1 MTNHHSQ
8 EETMTITKSNAEA
21 AWPYEILV
29 GEANTPEWLD
39 ARKSAGVGASESAA
53 ILGDTAWGTPITVWT
68 SKRSSVTVDIGND
81 LMEFGH
87 LAEDV
92 IFRFMDN
99 HPERYA
105 FIGEIMPS
113 RGLMHSTL
121 YPWLFATLDAEVLT
135 PQGIVVPLEYKS
147 VNDYVAR
154 EWRVDDD
161 SGSEFGGS
169 GGGYYVVPKKY
180 QIQVQHQMAVTG
192 APFAYVA
199 AWLGKDRLEVLRV
212 DRDDTF
218 IEEHLLGTIKRFW
231 YDNVI
236 AGVRPRPTLRDNL
249 MEIFPGVKGETIT
262 ATEEIY
268 EIVAKWRIAKMDAKE
283 LDGQLDEMKFAIHD
297 FMGDA
302 TELIDPLDPKEVI
315 HTLRPRATAKKI
327 DRKQLEANWPDV
339 YEAVMSPGSGTRVH
353 LATKGA
359 LVPLEERV

>member
-1 MTNHHSQ
+1 
-8 EETMTITKSNAEA
+8 MTITNLAPPTPAE
-21 AWPYEILV
+21 PYEILV
-29 GEANTPEWLD
+29 AEANTDEWLR
-39 ARKSAGVGASESAA
+39 ARKTAGVGASESAA
-53 ILGDTAWGTPITVWT
+53 ILGDTAWGSPITVWT
-68 SKRSSVTVDIGND
+68 SKRSSTVIDVGSD

-87 LAEDV
+87 LAEYV
-92 IFRFMDN
+92 IGAFMAA

-135 PQGIVVPLEYKS
+135 PSGIVVPLEYKS
-147 VNDYVAR
+147 VGDYVAR
-154 EWRVDDD
+154 EWRVDED

-212 DRDDTF
+212 DRDDEF
-218 IEEHLLGTIKRFW
+218 IEEHLLGTVKRFW

-249 MEIFPGVKGETIT
+249 LDIFPGVKGEEIT

-268 EIVAKWRIAKMDAKE
+268 ETVAKWRIAKMDAKE
-283 LDGQLDEMKFAIHD
+283 LEQQIKEMKFEIHD

-315 HTLRPRATAKKI
+315 HTLRPRATARNI
-327 DRKQLEANWPDV
+327 DRKRLEAEFPDA
-339 YEAVMSPGSGTRVH
+339 YEAVVSPGSGTRVH